1 MQIAL
6 KRVYKLKDVIDD
18 IHSGGTPSTKQSE
31 YWGGNLKWLSSG
43 ETSNSFI
50 YETVEKITESGVKNS
65 STKLAKKNDVVLACA
80 GQGKTRGQVS
90 YLEDDMYINQSV
102 IALTANKSILD
113 SLYLFYN
120 LKNRYKELRGG
131 SDSSSTRGS
140 ITTTSLKNLYIEL
153 PPLSVQ
159 QKIVSVLH
167 SYDKLIQN
175 HKKQIENLQN
185 LASELYKEWFVRF
198 RFPGHEKTSF
208 ENGIPA
214 GWKYV
219 KISTAYNSSSGGT
232 PSRQCLEYYENGI
245 YPWIKT
251 GELKDSLI
259 LESEEYITES
269 AIQNSSAKL
278 FEKDS
283 LIIAMYGATIGQIGI
298 NKMQATC
305 NQACCVLRPKDNV
318 PCGIYYLYMF
328 FLFNRNYLIS
338 LGSGAAQQNLSQVV
352 INKLNFLLPK
362 TEVIEQFEKLEKSIF
377 DRMCV
382 FQKKISVISKQ
393 RDLLLPRLMSGEL
406 EVK

>member
-50 YETVEKITESGVKNS
+50 YETVEKITEAGVKNS

-185 LASELYKEWFVRF
+185 LAGELYKEWFVRF
-198 RFPGHEKTSF
+198 RFPGHEKASF

-214 GWKYV
+214 GWKVDKIKNRV
-219 KISTAYNSSSGGT
+219 KRLSFG
-232 PSRQCLEYYENGI
+232 
-245 YPWIKT
+245 KT
-251 GELKDSLI
+251 YKKDEVLTDGEIIVIDQS
-259 LESEEYITES
+259 ESEYLGYHNGEPS
-269 AIQNSSAKL
+269 HK
-278 FEKDS
+278 
-283 LIIAMYGATIGQIGI
+283 ATIDEPIALFGDHSCKYELMTRDFSLGE
-298 NKMQATC
+298 
-305 NQACCVLRPKDNV
+305 NV
-318 PCGIYYLYMF
+318 IPFVSQNIDVYYLYYAVYKIVETEEYKRHWS
-328 FLFNRNYLIS
+328 LF
-338 LGSGAAQQNLSQVV
+338 
-352 INKLNFLLPK
+352 INKKILIP
-362 TEVIEQFEKLEKSIF
+362 EEKLQLMFRKYALSIKKQTEILS
-377 DRMCV
+377 
-382 FQKKISVISKQ
+382 FQITNLSKQ
-393 RDLLLPRLMSGEL
+393 RALLLPRLMSGKL

>member
-1 MQIAL
+1 ME
-6 KRVYKLKDVIDD
+6 YKLGEMIACNPTVKLEKGEKYNLVDIDSIQVGTRYVKGKELQTFEGKSGCRFQNGDTVMARITPCLENGKIAQIQCESEKGFGSTELLVFRGIKDKTDSDYVFSLMSTEYIRNLSANSM
-18 IHSGGTPSTKQSE
+18 SGA
-31 YWGGNLKWLSSG
+31 SG
-43 ETSNSFI
+43 RQRADLSFI
-50 YETVEKITESGVKNS
+50 KNIKWDFPS
-65 STKLAKKNDVVLACA
+65 
-80 GQGKTRGQVS
+80 
-90 YLEDDMYINQSV
+90 
-102 IALTANKSILD
+102 
-113 SLYLFYN
+113 
-120 LKNRYKELRGG
+120 
-131 SDSSSTRGS
+131 
-140 ITTTSLKNLYIEL
+140 
-153 PPLSVQ
+153 LSVQ
-159 QKIVSVLH
+159 QRIASILNN
-167 SYDKLIQN
+167 YDKLIQN
-175 HKKQIENLQN
+175 YQKQIEDLQN
-185 LASELYKEWFVRF
+185 LAGELYKEWFVRF
-198 RFPGHEKTSF
+198 RFPGHEKASF

-393 RDLLLPRLMSGEL
+393 RDLLLPRLMSGKL

>member
-50 YETVEKITESGVKNS
+50 YETVEKITEAGVKNS

-185 LASELYKEWFVRF
+185 LASELHKEWFVRF
-198 RFPGHEKTSF
+198 RFPGYEKASF

-214 GWKYV
+214 GWKY
-219 KISTAYNSSSGGT
+219 
-232 PSRQCLEYYENGI
+232 
-245 YPWIKT
+245 
-251 GELKDSLI
+251 
-259 LESEEYITES
+259 
-269 AIQNSSAKL
+269 
-278 FEKDS
+278 
-283 LIIAMYGATIGQIGI
+283 
-298 NKMQATC
+298 
-305 NQACCVLRPKDNV
+305 
-318 PCGIYYLYMF
+318 
-328 FLFNRNYLIS
+328 
-338 LGSGAAQQNLSQVV
+338 
-352 INKLNFLLPK
+352 
-362 TEVIEQFEKLEKSIF
+362 EKLETYADISTGKCNREDAEEGALYPLF
-377 DRMCV
+377 DRS
-382 FQKKISVISKQ
+382 Q
-393 RDLLLPRLMSGEL
+393 
-406 EVK
+406 EVKKSNSWIKDCEAIIVPGEGTSFIPRYYKGKFNLHQRCYCVEPKQENMGKYLFFLLMLNRKYLVLP

>member
-1 MQIAL
+1 ME
-6 KRVYKLKDVIDD
+6 YKLGEMIACNPTVKLEKGEKYNLVDIDSIQVGTRYVKGKELQTFEGKSGCRFQNGDTVMARITPCLENGKIAQIQCESEKGFGSTELLVFRGIKDKTDSDYVFSLMSTEYIRNLSANSM
-18 IHSGGTPSTKQSE
+18 SGA
-31 YWGGNLKWLSSG
+31 SG
-43 ETSNSFI
+43 RQRADLSFI
-50 YETVEKITESGVKNS
+50 KNIKWDFPS
-65 STKLAKKNDVVLACA
+65 
-80 GQGKTRGQVS
+80 
-90 YLEDDMYINQSV
+90 
-102 IALTANKSILD
+102 
-113 SLYLFYN
+113 
-120 LKNRYKELRGG
+120 
-131 SDSSSTRGS
+131 
-140 ITTTSLKNLYIEL
+140 
-153 PPLSVQ
+153 LSVQ
-159 QKIVSVLH
+159 QRIASILNN
-167 SYDKLIQN
+167 YDKLIQN
-175 HKKQIENLQN
+175 YQKQIEDLQN
-185 LASELYKEWFVRF
+185 LAGELYKEWFVRF
-198 RFPGHEKTSF
+198 RFPGHEKATF

>member
-1 MQIAL
+1 ME
-6 KRVYKLKDVIDD
+6 YKLGEMIACNPTVKLEKGEKYNLVDIDSIQVGTRYVKGKELQTFEGKSGCRFQNGDTVMARITPCLENGKIAQIQCESEKGFGSTELLVFRGIKDKTDSDYVFSLMSTEYIRNLSANSM
-18 IHSGGTPSTKQSE
+18 SGA
-31 YWGGNLKWLSSG
+31 SG
-43 ETSNSFI
+43 RQRADLSFI
-50 YETVEKITESGVKNS
+50 KNIKWDFPS
-65 STKLAKKNDVVLACA
+65 
-80 GQGKTRGQVS
+80 
-90 YLEDDMYINQSV
+90 
-102 IALTANKSILD
+102 
-113 SLYLFYN
+113 
-120 LKNRYKELRGG
+120 
-131 SDSSSTRGS
+131 
-140 ITTTSLKNLYIEL
+140 
-153 PPLSVQ
+153 LSVQ
-159 QKIVSVLH
+159 QRIASILNN
-167 SYDKLIQN
+167 YDKLIQN
-175 HKKQIENLQN
+175 YQKQIEDLQN

>member
-1 MQIAL
+1 
-6 KRVYKLKDVIDD
+6 VEYKLGEMIACNPTVKLEKGEKYNLVDIDSIQVGTRYVKGKELQTFEGKSGCRFQNGDTVMARITPCLENGKIAQIQCESEKGFGSTELLVFRGIKDKTDSDYVFSLMSTEYIRNLSANSM
-18 IHSGGTPSTKQSE
+18 SGA
-31 YWGGNLKWLSSG
+31 SG
-43 ETSNSFI
+43 RQRADLSFI
-50 YETVEKITESGVKNS
+50 KNIKWDFPS
-65 STKLAKKNDVVLACA
+65 
-80 GQGKTRGQVS
+80 
-90 YLEDDMYINQSV
+90 
-102 IALTANKSILD
+102 
-113 SLYLFYN
+113 
-120 LKNRYKELRGG
+120 
-131 SDSSSTRGS
+131 
-140 ITTTSLKNLYIEL
+140 
-153 PPLSVQ
+153 LSVQ
-159 QKIVSVLH
+159 QRIASILNN
-167 SYDKLIQN
+167 YDKLIQN
-175 HKKQIENLQN
+175 YQKQIEDLQN
-185 LASELYKEWFVRF
+185 LAGELYKEWFVRF
-198 RFPGHEKTSF
+198 RFPGHEKASF

>member
-50 YETVEKITESGVKNS
+50 YETVEKITEAGVKNS

-198 RFPGHEKTSF
+198 RFPGYEKATF
-208 ENGIPA
+208 ENGIPK
-214 GWKYV
+214 GWK
-219 KISTAYNSSSGGT
+219 
-232 PSRQCLEYYENGI
+232 
-245 YPWIKT
+245 
-251 GELKDSLI
+251 
-259 LESEEYITES
+259 
-269 AIQNSSAKL
+269 
-278 FEKDS
+278 
-283 LIIAMYGATIGQIGI
+283 
-298 NKMQATC
+298 
-305 NQACCVLRPKDNV
+305 
-318 PCGIYYLYMF
+318 
-328 FLFNRNYLIS
+328 
-338 LGSGAAQQNLSQVV
+338 
-352 INKLNFLLPK
+352 
-362 TEVIEQFEKLEKSIF
+362 FEKLSCICSVTDGTHDSPKSVENVGVPLVTGKSVKNGEVDFSQTYNISIEDHEKIRKRSGLKTGDILFSNIGTVGNACIVNYDREFSVKNMIIFKPTNRDISLFLYYLLINETYQNIFHAQTNGSTQQFLGLDFMRKFKILVPTQTLLSNFGQKSI
-377 DRMCV
+377 DIYSQIQICR
-382 FQKKISVISKQ
+382 KKIENCTQQQS
-393 RDLLLPRLMSGEL
+393 LLLPRLMSGKL